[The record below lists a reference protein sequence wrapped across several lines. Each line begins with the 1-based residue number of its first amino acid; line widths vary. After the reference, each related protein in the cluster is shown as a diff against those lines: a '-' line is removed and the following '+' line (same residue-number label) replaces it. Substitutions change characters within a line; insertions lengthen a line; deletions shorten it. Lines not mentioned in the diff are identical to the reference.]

1 MKHLLYLILLSI
13 FLQAKP
19 LEVSQL
25 FNKKTVNVTK
35 QNITLTKTFYADVKI
50 PDNAIKNINIRF
62 DGFVGNLFVNKNY
75 QLIQKGEPLFDIYS
89 DEINL
94 AMGEYL
100 LSGKN
105 LRKNYMKK
113 FRSYDIDTKVLKNL
127 KKRNRVKE
135 YISVYSP
142 YDGYIISKN
151 INDGKFIKK
160 GETLFQ
166 VASFKK
172 LWIIAKV
179 YQKDISSIQK
189 NMKAKVTIDGIR
201 TVSTKVDF
209 IYPKVNEKDKTI
221 DVRFVIENKDLKI
234 YPNMFAKIAINT
246 VQKSMLVLPKTA
258 VLTKADKHYVFIPDG
273 KYFTPKEITAKRINS
288 EQFEV
293 IGLKE
298 NDTVIDK
305 AAFLLDSDAITN
317 GLYNSSDDDDDW

>member
-1 MKHLLYLILLSI
+1 MKYLLYLLMISAL
-13 FLQAKP
+13 LQAKP

-25 FNKKTVNVTK
+25 FNKKTIKVTK
-35 QNITLTKTFYADVKI
+35 QNITLSKIFYADIRI
-50 PDNAIKNINIRF
+50 PDDAIKNINIRF
-62 DGFVGNLFVNKNY
+62 DGFVGDLFVNKNY

-113 FRSYDIDTKVLKNL
+113 FQSYGIDNKVLKNL
-127 KKRNRVKE
+127 QKTKRVKE
-135 YISVYSP
+135 YINIYSP

-172 LWIIAKV
+172 LWVVAKV
-179 YQKDISSIQK
+179 YQKDIKSIK
-189 NMKAKVTIDGIR
+189 KDMKATVYIDGVKNI
-201 TVSTKVDF
+201 SAKVDF
-209 IYPKVNEKDKTI
+209 IYPTINQKDKTI
-221 DVRFVIENKDLKI
+221 DVRIEIENQDLKI
-234 YPNMFAKIAINT
+234 FPNMFAKVSINT
-246 VQKSMLVLPKTA
+246 LQKSMLVLPKTA
-258 VLTKADKHYVFIPDG
+258 VLTKANKHYVFIPDG
-273 KYFTPKEITAKRINS
+273 KYFTPKEITATRINS

-293 IGLKE
+293 IKLKE
-298 NDTVIDK
+298 NEVVIDK

>member
-1 MKHLLYLILLSI
+1 MKYLLYLIMISAL
-13 FLQAKP
+13 LQAKP

-25 FNKKTVNVTK
+25 FNKKTIKVTK
-35 QNITLTKTFYADVKI
+35 QNITLSKIFYADIRI
-50 PDNAIKNINIRF
+50 PDDAIKNINIRF
-62 DGFVGNLFVNKNY
+62 DGFVGDLYVNKNY
-75 QLIQKGEPLFDIYS
+75 QLIKKGEPLFDIYS

-113 FRSYDIDTKVLKNL
+113 FQSYDIDNKVLKNL
-127 KKRNRVKE
+127 KKTKRVKE
-135 YISVYSP
+135 YINIYSP

-160 GETLFQ
+160 GKTLFQ

-172 LWIIAKV
+172 LWVVAKV
-179 YQKDISSIQK
+179 YQKDIQSIK
-189 NMKAKVTIDGIR
+189 KDMKATVYIDGVKNI
-201 TVSTKVDF
+201 SAKVDF
-209 IYPKVNEKDKTI
+209 IYPTINQKDKTI
-221 DVRFVIENKDLKI
+221 DVRLEIENQDLKI
-234 YPNMFAKIAINT
+234 FPNMFAKVSINT
-246 VQKSMLVLPKTA
+246 LQKSMLVLPKTA
-258 VLTKADKHYVFIPDG
+258 VLTKANKYYVFIPDG
-273 KYFTPKEITAKRINS
+273 KYFTPKEITATRINS

-293 IGLKE
+293 MGLEE
-298 NDTVIDK
+298 NEVVIDK